1 VKSGKNIGKKNARH
15 ENVSL
20 RKGGERKTGVQ
31 HRRVR
36 HDAKKT
42 GEKVEIKQNAVRLR
56 GG

>member
-1 VKSGKNIGKKNARH
+1 MKSGKNIGKKNARH